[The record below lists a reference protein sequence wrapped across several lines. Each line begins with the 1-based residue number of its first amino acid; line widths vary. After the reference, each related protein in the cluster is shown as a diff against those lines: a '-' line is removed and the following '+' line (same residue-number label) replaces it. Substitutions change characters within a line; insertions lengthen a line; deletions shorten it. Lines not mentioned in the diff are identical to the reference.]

1 MTVDFVFLNRLT
13 IKKEFNMMGR
23 FKKIKYIIRNFV
35 YGMTVAEMVQQTK
48 KEKFNRNAAMMI
60 VVIGDLL
67 GIPLFYPLYKFDLLK
82 YWLPEIEIWK
92 RHILREK
99 DFLEREM

>member
-1 MTVDFVFLNRLT
+1 
-13 IKKEFNMMGR
+13 
-23 FKKIKYIIRNFV
+23 
-35 YGMTVAEMVQQTK
+35 MTVAEMVQQSK
-48 KEKFNRNAAMMI
+48 KKKFNKNAAMMI

-67 GIPLFYPLYKFDLLK
+67 GIPLLYPLYKFDLLK
-82 YWLPEIEIWK
+82 CWLPEIEIWK